1 MSLYTKDGKNYSA
14 PIKLIVD
21 NKIIFTNDEPK
32 ILEAGYTIYEPPA
45 PITQT
50 LEQKIKSMRF
60 SKLKVKQKLVELNLW
75 QTLKDSMSED
85 EYEDLMIADD
95 FAFDN
100 ELFVK
105 FYNILKEQ
113 IDDIDNLLLD
123 CEKSNL

>member
-1 MSLYTKDGKNYSA
+1 MLYTKDGKNYST

-21 NKIIFTNDEPK
+21 NKIIFTNDESK

-105 FYNILKEQ
+105 FYNTLKEQ

>member
-1 MSLYTKDGKNYSA
+1 MLYTKDGKNYST

-21 NKIIFTNDEPK
+21 NKIIFTNDESK

-75 QTLKDSMSED
+75 QTLKDSMSEN

-105 FYNILKEQ
+105 FYNTLKEQ

>member
-1 MSLYTKDGKNYSA
+1 MLYTKNGKNYST

-21 NKIIFTNDEPK
+21 NKIIFTNDETK

-105 FYNILKEQ
+105 FYNTLKEQ
-113 IDDIDNLLLD
+113 INDIDNLLLD